1 MVLRVLKRIV
11 FWSYGRTTW
20 QYDVLCVLILCFV
33 FLTPKSWFSES
44 ELAAAGTHQSGV
56 ITADRLLVGPEDL
69 GPNPGSQD
77 LERSVRKVTGRTGL
91 KIKGWR
97 PLRDEQGRVAAYEVE
112 VE

>member
-1 MVLRVLKRIV
+1 M
-11 FWSYGRTTW
+11 
-20 QYDVLCVLILCFV
+20 
-33 FLTPKSWFSES
+33 
-44 ELAAAGTHQSGV
+44 
-56 ITADRLLVGPEDL
+56 ADRLLVGPEDL
-69 GPNPGSQD
+69 GPNPGPQD